1 MAARPAREEHG
12 TRDVTVAGP
21 GRARRMTTVWPGGRA
36 DPEAT
41 FTVDD
46 LPALRRLASEHGR
59 RAGMDPSKVGDFV
72 LAVNEAAT
80 NAICHG
86 GSRASLRL
94 WQSGEDLCC
103 EVRGGSWISA
113 ERDDTGSL
121 RLWVVW
127 QVSTDVELSYGPD
140 DTRLRL
146 SMRAR

>member
-1 MAARPAREEHG
+1 M
-12 TRDVTVAGP
+12 RDVTVAEP
-21 GRARRMTTVWPGGRA
+21 SRARRMTTVWPGGRA
-36 DPEAT
+36 GPEAT

-46 LPALRRLASEHGR
+46 LSALRRLGAEHGR
-59 RAGMDPSKVGDFV
+59 RAGMDPGKVGDFV

-94 WQSGEDLCC
+94 WQSGHDLCC
-103 EVRGGSWISA
+103 EVRGGSWISGELPA
-113 ERDDTGSL
+113 AVRDDTDSL

-127 QVSTDVELSYGPD
+127 QVSTDVELSYGPE
-140 DTRLRL
+140 DTTLRL

>member
-1 MAARPAREEHG
+1 M
-12 TRDVTVAGP
+12 RDVTVAGP

-36 DPEAT
+36 GPEAT

-46 LPALRRLASEHGR
+46 LSALRRLATEHGR
-59 RAGMDPSKVGDFV
+59 RAGMDPGKVGDFV

-103 EVRGGSWISA
+103 EVRGGSWIPSDQPLA
-113 ERDDTGSL
+113 VPDEADRL

-127 QVSTDVELSYGPD
+127 QVCTDVDLSYGPD
-140 DTRLRL
+140 TTTVRL